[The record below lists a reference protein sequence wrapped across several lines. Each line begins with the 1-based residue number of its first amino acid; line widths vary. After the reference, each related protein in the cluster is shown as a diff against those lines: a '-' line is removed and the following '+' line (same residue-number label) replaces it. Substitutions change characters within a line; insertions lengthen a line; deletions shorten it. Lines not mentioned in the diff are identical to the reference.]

1 MNSDP
6 VSKSSTLRGPKFD
19 EEIDVK
25 RVSTAT
31 PVNTWKVV
39 QSNTV
44 KKLSFQDENLIS
56 MKSFTIKTTNR
67 FEKIK
72 EESCHPFHIEDTEPD
87 ADFIYK
93 TIQNKLEK
101 EKITNKKV
109 KKIKNKKIKTIQKCY
124 ITNSKMGTPSL
135 IETHRKEVKR
145 CNKCFVNHYPSLQKF
160 CRWAEEHADRNKR
173 KVLFK
178 PENNKRDSS
187 GSAENDRRSTA

>member
-25 RVSTAT
+25 RISTPT
-31 PVNTWKVV
+31 SVNTWKV
-39 QSNTV
+39 V

-101 EKITNKKV
+101 EKITNKK
-109 KKIKNKKIKTIQKCY
+109 
-124 ITNSKMGTPSL
+124 L
-135 IETHRKEVKR
+135 KR
-145 CNKCFVNHYPSLQKF
+145 
-160 CRWAEEHADRNKR
+160 
-173 KVLFK
+173 
-178 PENNKRDSS
+178 
-187 GSAENDRRSTA
+187 